1 LTNYPELFKSVR
13 GNLSLTQPQFADKLA
28 VSLPTVQNI
37 ESGKYEPSRKI
48 LACLDK
54 IIANELM
61 VSGAPKLLPGDPII
75 EYTQGREASSPSQT
89 ADVSRLL
96 GIIESQQRIIESQQ
110 ETIRSLSANPK
121 STSPMGVSDIYSN
134 VKLTKE
140 KV

>member
-1 LTNYPELFKSVR
+1 MTNYPELFKSVR
-13 GNLSLTQPQFADKLA
+13 GNLGLTQPQFADKLA

-61 VSGAPKLLPGDPII
+61 INGAPKLLPGDPII

-110 ETIRSLSANPK
+110 ETIRKMVADGKKSEKKGNVDISASYNLK
-121 STSPMGVSDIYSN
+121 
-134 VKLTKE
+134 
-140 KV
+140 